1 MRVWNSKRVA
11 LVRSSLSKWILKEM
25 LLKRSVGQVFQDWRL
40 RIPCPTK
47 RLRDTRGR
55 KLLLFFRLLRW
66 RCFNGEVI
74 AQ

>member
-40 RIPCPTK
+40 RIPAPQSTTGHSGEETIT
-47 RLRDTRGR
+47 LFSVITLA
-55 KLLLFFRLLRW
+55 LL
-66 RCFNGEVI
+66 
-74 AQ
+74 